1 MIRTPIDTRRIDWS
15 YGVHAVARVRR
26 RLGVAICLG
35 LFVFTTAACATSP
48 DESSSS
54 EPTPAPASSTAD
66 TTYGDD
72 PMGAARRW
80 AADLSED
87 AGETAPEVARGW
99 SEAVV
104 LRLYRA
110 GDGDFRAVVAES
122 DQQNADAVVLTLT
135 RGGGTGDGWSVAN
148 ARPTDATHGW
158 PTN

>member
-1 MIRTPIDTRRIDWS
+1 MIRTPIDTCRKRASSPGWTAGTS
-15 YGVHAVARVRR
+15 GVTRV
-26 RLGVAICLG
+26 LVTT
-35 LFVFTTAACATSP
+35 LFITLTTAACATSP

-122 DQQNADAVVLTLT
+122 DQQNADAVVLTIT
-135 RGGGTGDGWSVAN
+135 RGSGTGDGWSVAN